1 MRPALQ
7 NRRPADSPSPQ
18 RLSSYCLT
26 EPGAGSDASS
36 LRTKAVRDGDDYILN
51 GEKAFISGGGYSD
64 VYLIMCRTGG
74 AGPGGISCFAV
85 EKGTPGLSFGA
96 QEKKVRPPR
105 ARPPGMRPHRR
116 LPVFSSF
123 SCFLPPCSSAGTRS
137 RRRR

>member
-1 MRPALQ
+1 MAGTHSHRHLTAPC
-7 NRRPADSPSPQ
+7 SQ

-64 VYLIMCRTGG
+64 VYLVMCRTGE
-74 AGPGGISCFAV
+74 AGPGGISCIAV

-96 QEKKVRPPR
+96 QEKKVREPGP
-105 ARPPGMRPHRR
+105 ARLAAHTLPLMHVHPHAHAPAHS
-116 LPVFSSF
+116 LT
-123 SCFLPPCSSAGTRS
+123 LHTH
-137 RRRR
+137 